1 MKENWGAALAAVLH
15 HEGGFVNHP
24 LDPGGITNL
33 GCTKATWEKWC
44 GRPVTEA
51 EMRALSPADV
61 SPLYKEKYWDK
72 VKGDELPAGVDYV
85 VFDTA
90 INSGPGRAAKLLQE
104 AIGTTPDGAIGPI
117 TLRAIAAMP
126 AKDVINS
133 FQDRRLVYLQ
143 SLPTWPTFGRGWA
156 RRVEEGRTAGLQ
168 MAALGSES
176 AG

>member
-1 MKENWGAALAAVLH
+1 MKENWNAALAAVLH

-44 GRPVTEA
+44 GHPVTEQD
-51 EMRALSPADV
+51 MRDLTPEDV
-61 SPLYKEKYWDK
+61 SPLYKTKYWDK
-72 VKGDELPAGVDYV
+72 VRADDLPAGVDYV

-104 AIGTTPDGAIGPI
+104 TIGTTPDGAIGPL

-126 AKDVINS
+126 AKDIINS
-133 FQDRRLVYLQ
+133 FQDRRLAYLQ
-143 SLPTWPTFGRGWA
+143 TLPTWSTFGRGWA
-156 RRVEEGRTAGLQ
+156 RRVEEGRALALQ
-168 MAALGSES
+168 MSQS
-176 AG
+176 A

>member
-104 AIGTTPDGAIGPI
+104 TIGTTPDGAIGPL
-117 TLRAIAAMP
+117 TLRAVAAVP
-126 AKDVINS
+126 VADAINS

-143 SLPTWPTFGRGWA
+143 TLPTWSTFGRGWA
-156 RRVEEGRTAGLQ
+156 RRVEEGRALALQ
-168 MAALGSES
+168 MSQS
-176 AG
+176 A

>member
-61 SPLYKEKYWDK
+61 SPLYKEKYWGK

-104 AIGTTPDGAIGPI
+104 TIGTTPDGAIGPL
-117 TLRAIAAMP
+117 TLRAVAAVP
-126 AKDVINS
+126 VADAINT
-133 FQDRRLVYLQ
+133 FQDRRLAYLQ
-143 SLPTWPTFGRGWA
+143 TLPTWSTFGRGWA
-156 RRVEEGRTAGLQ
+156 RRVEEGRALALQ
-168 MAALGSES
+168 MSQS
-176 AG
+176 A

>member
-104 AIGTTPDGAIGPI
+104 TIGTTPDGAIGPL

-126 AKDVINS
+126 ATDIINS

-143 SLPTWPTFGRGWA
+143 TLPTWSTFGRGWA
-156 RRVEEGRTAGLQ
+156 RRVEEGRALALQ
-168 MAALGSES
+168 MSQS
-176 AG
+176 A

>member
-104 AIGTTPDGAIGPI
+104 TIGTTPDGAIGPL
-117 TLRAIAAMP
+117 TLRAVAAVP
-126 AKDVINS
+126 VADAINT
-133 FQDRRLVYLQ
+133 FQDRRLAYLQ
-143 SLPTWPTFGRGWA
+143 TLPTWSTFGRGWA
-156 RRVEEGRTAGLQ
+156 RRVEEGRTAALQ
-168 MAALGSES
+168 MCQS
-176 AG
+176 A

>member
-1 MKENWGAALAAVLH
+1 MKANWERALAAVLH

-24 LDPGGITNL
+24 SDPGGMTNL

-44 GRPVTEA
+44 GREVTEA
-51 EMRALSPADV
+51 EMRALAPADV
-61 SPLYKEKYWDK
+61 APLYKERYWDK
-72 VKGDELPAGVDYV
+72 VQADELPAGVDYV

-90 INSGPGRAAKLLQE
+90 INSGPGRAVKLLQE

-126 AKDVINS
+126 ANDVINS

-143 SLPTWPTFGRGWA
+143 SLSTWPTFGRGWA